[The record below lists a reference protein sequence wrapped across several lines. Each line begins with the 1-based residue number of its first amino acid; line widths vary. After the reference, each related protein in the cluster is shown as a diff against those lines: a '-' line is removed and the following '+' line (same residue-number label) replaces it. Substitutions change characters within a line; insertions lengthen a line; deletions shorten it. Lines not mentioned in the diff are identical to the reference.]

1 MVSGHRASGPGKRGK
16 RDAILQAAWELIRHH
31 GYSKATMSEIAREAG
46 VGKGTAYL
54 YFRSKREIMLALV
67 DKTNRKIT
75 DDLERIAASP
85 KPPRER
91 LRECLLHRVM
101 RIWDLVHRYKHGYE
115 VITSLKPDIVA
126 RVEKHVRDQGE
137 ILARLLREGRFSV
150 DDPDETGQV
159 LAGLFE
165 LLTPPYYGFRSRKS
179 LEQFAT
185 QVADLVLRGLDG
197 SPPEEN
203 RDESVAQIT

>member
-1 MVSGHRASGPGKRGK
+1 MVSGHRASGPGKRDK
-16 RDAILQAAWELIRHH
+16 REAILQAAWELIRHH

-67 DKTNRKIT
+67 DKTNRRIT
-75 DDLERIAASP
+75 DDLERIAVSP
-85 KPPRER
+85 DPPRER
-91 LRECLLHRVM
+91 LRECLLHRVL
-101 RIWDLVHRYKHGYE
+101 RIWDLVHRYKHGHE

-126 RVEKHVRDQGE
+126 RVEEHVHDQGE
-137 ILARLLREGRFSV
+137 ILARLLREGRFPV
-150 DDPDETGQV
+150 DNPDETGQV

-197 SPPEEN
+197 SPPGEKS
-203 RDESVAQIT
+203 DESVTQIT

>member
-1 MVSGHRASGPGKRGK
+1 MVSGHRASGPGKRDK
-16 RDAILQAAWELIRHH
+16 REAILQAAWELIRHH
-31 GYSKATMSEIAREAG
+31 GYSKATMSEIASEAG

-67 DKTNRKIT
+67 DKTNRRIT

-91 LRECLLHRVM
+91 LRECLLHRVL
-101 RIWDLVHRYKHGYE
+101 RIWDLVHRYKHGHE

-126 RVEKHVRDQGE
+126 RVDRHVRDQGV
-137 ILARLLREGRFSV
+137 ILARILREGRFAV
-150 DDPDETGQV
+150 ADPDATGRT

-165 LLTPPYYGFRSRKS
+165 LLTPPYYRFRTRSS
-179 LEQFAT
+179 LEDFGT
-185 QVADLVLRGLDG
+185 QVVDLVLQGLG
-197 SPPEEN
+197 APAKTGEP
-203 RDESVAQIT
+203 R